1 MEKRMGEGE
10 GAGVRDGEVASEGE
24 EEREKIR
31 RVLGRRWQRECEYD
45 YEKGTY
51 VCAQYQNT

>member
-1 MEKRMGEGE
+1 MIFSGGVGFRGENTEKRMGEGE

-31 RVLGRRWQRECEYD
+31 RVMGRR
-45 YEKGTY
+45 
-51 VCAQYQNT
+51 